1 MEMKDSVSLQKRG
14 AVMEEKTRKPETAKQ
29 TAKEHHVP
37 EHEDEHQHGN
47 PQFALKVLLILIAII
62 LVIVIL
68 KATGVPFAVKDW
80 LSHVTAETFQ
90 LGGFSFCL
98 FIPKHCWWK
107 IRFSAKASHA
117 PCSCRSPSRNPHC

>member
-1 MEMKDSVSLQKRG
+1 MEMKNSVSLQRKG

-80 LSHVTAETFQ
+80 LSHVTGDMIA
-90 LGGFSFCL
+90 L
-98 FIPKHCWWK
+98 
-107 IRFSAKASHA
+107 R
-117 PCSCRSPSRNPHC
+117 

>member
-29 TAKEHHVP
+29 TAKEHHVQ
-37 EHEDEHQHGN
+37 EHQHGN

-80 LSHVTAETFQ
+80 LSHVTGDMIA
-90 LGGFSFCL
+90 L
-98 FIPKHCWWK
+98 
-107 IRFSAKASHA
+107 R
-117 PCSCRSPSRNPHC
+117 

>member
-1 MEMKDSVSLQKRG
+1 MLPRTHVPPQPLEGHIVR
-14 AVMEEKTRKPETAKQ
+14 RRAKQ

-80 LSHVTAETFQ
+80 LSHVTGDMIA
-90 LGGFSFCL
+90 L
-98 FIPKHCWWK
+98 
-107 IRFSAKASHA
+107 R
-117 PCSCRSPSRNPHC
+117 

>member
-1 MEMKDSVSLQKRG
+1 MKFRKETAEKQRIRQVMGML
-14 AVMEEKTRKPETAKQ
+14 VMEEKTRKPETAKQ
-29 TAKEHHVP
+29 TAKEHHVQ

-80 LSHVTAETFQ
+80 LSHVTGDMIA
-90 LGGFSFCL
+90 L
-98 FIPKHCWWK
+98 
-107 IRFSAKASHA
+107 R
-117 PCSCRSPSRNPHC
+117 

>member
-29 TAKEHHVP
+29 TAKEHQ
-37 EHEDEHQHGN
+37 DEHQHGN

-68 KATGVPFAVKDW
+68 KATGVPFAIKDW
-80 LSHVTAETFQ
+80 LSHVTGDMIA
-90 LGGFSFCL
+90 L
-98 FIPKHCWWK
+98 
-107 IRFSAKASHA
+107 R
-117 PCSCRSPSRNPHC
+117 

>member
-14 AVMEEKTRKPETAKQ
+14 SVMEEKTRKPETAKQ
-29 TAKEHHVP
+29 TAKEHHVQ

-80 LSHVTAETFQ
+80 LSHVTGDMIA
-90 LGGFSFCL
+90 L
-98 FIPKHCWWK
+98 
-107 IRFSAKASHA
+107 R
-117 PCSCRSPSRNPHC
+117 

>member
-47 PQFALKVLLILIAII
+47 PQFALKVLLIL
-62 LVIVIL
+62 VIVIL

-80 LSHVTAETFQ
+80 LSHVTGDMIA
-90 LGGFSFCL
+90 L
-98 FIPKHCWWK
+98 
-107 IRFSAKASHA
+107 R
-117 PCSCRSPSRNPHC
+117 

>member
-14 AVMEEKTRKPETAKQ
+14 AVMEEKTRKPE

-80 LSHVTAETFQ
+80 LSHFTGDMIA
-90 LGGFSFCL
+90 L
-98 FIPKHCWWK
+98 
-107 IRFSAKASHA
+107 R
-117 PCSCRSPSRNPHC
+117 

>member
-29 TAKEHHVP
+29 TAKEHHVPDVP

-80 LSHVTAETFQ
+80 LSHFTGDMIA
-90 LGGFSFCL
+90 L
-98 FIPKHCWWK
+98 
-107 IRFSAKASHA
+107 R
-117 PCSCRSPSRNPHC
+117 

>member
-29 TAKEHHVP
+29 TA
-37 EHEDEHQHGN
+37 
-47 PQFALKVLLILIAII
+47 II

-80 LSHVTAETFQ
+80 LSHVTGDMIA
-90 LGGFSFCL
+90 L
-98 FIPKHCWWK
+98 
-107 IRFSAKASHA
+107 R
-117 PCSCRSPSRNPHC
+117 

>member
-1 MEMKDSVSLQKRG
+1 MEMKNSVSLQKRG

-29 TAKEHHVP
+29 TTKEHHVP

-68 KATGVPFAVKDW
+68 KASRKRLAFALHRRHDRATLNV
-80 LSHVTAETFQ
+80 LS
-90 LGGFSFCL
+90 
-98 FIPKHCWWK
+98 P
-107 IRFSAKASHA
+107 
-117 PCSCRSPSRNPHC
+117 

>member
-47 PQFALKVLLILIAII
+47 PQFALNVLLILIAII

-68 KATGVPFAVKDW
+68 KASGVPFAVKGLAFARHRRHDRATLNV
-80 LSHVTAETFQ
+80 LS
-90 LGGFSFCL
+90 
-98 FIPKHCWWK
+98 P
-107 IRFSAKASHA
+107 
-117 PCSCRSPSRNPHC
+117 

>member
-47 PQFALKVLLILIAII
+47 PQFALKVLLILI
-62 LVIVIL
+62 VIL

-80 LSHVTAETFQ
+80 LSHFTGDMIA
-90 LGGFSFCL
+90 L
-98 FIPKHCWWK
+98 
-107 IRFSAKASHA
+107 R
-117 PCSCRSPSRNPHC
+117 

>member
-37 EHEDEHQHGN
+37 EHEDEH

-80 LSHVTAETFQ
+80 LSHFTGDMIA
-90 LGGFSFCL
+90 L
-98 FIPKHCWWK
+98 
-107 IRFSAKASHA
+107 R
-117 PCSCRSPSRNPHC
+117 

>member
-47 PQFALKVLLILIAII
+47 PQFALKALLILTAII
-62 LVIVIL
+62 FLI
-68 KATGVPFAVKDW
+68 FY
-80 LSHVTAETFQ
+80 F
-90 LGGFSFCL
+90 
-98 FIPKHCWWK
+98 
-107 IRFSAKASHA
+107 
-117 PCSCRSPSRNPHC
+117 

>member
-29 TAKEHHVP
+29 TAK
-37 EHEDEHQHGN
+37 EHQHGN

-80 LSHVTAETFQ
+80 LSHFTRDMIA
-90 LGGFSFCL
+90 L
-98 FIPKHCWWK
+98 
-107 IRFSAKASHA
+107 R
-117 PCSCRSPSRNPHC
+117 

>member
-14 AVMEEKTRKPETAKQ
+14 AVMEEKHGNLKPPSRPL
-29 TAKEHHVP
+29 KEHHVP

-68 KATGVPFAVKDW
+68 KATGVPFAVKTGFRT
-80 LSHVTAETFQ
+80 SPATRSRYAECT
-90 LGGFSFCL
+90 L
-98 FIPKHCWWK
+98 P
-107 IRFSAKASHA
+107 
-117 PCSCRSPSRNPHC
+117 

>member
-1 MEMKDSVSLQKRG
+1 
-14 AVMEEKTRKPETAKQ
+14 MEEKTRKPETAKQ

-47 PQFALKVLLILIAII
+47 PQFALKAII

-80 LSHVTAETFQ
+80 LSHVTGDMIA
-90 LGGFSFCL
+90 L
-98 FIPKHCWWK
+98 
-107 IRFSAKASHA
+107 R
-117 PCSCRSPSRNPHC
+117 